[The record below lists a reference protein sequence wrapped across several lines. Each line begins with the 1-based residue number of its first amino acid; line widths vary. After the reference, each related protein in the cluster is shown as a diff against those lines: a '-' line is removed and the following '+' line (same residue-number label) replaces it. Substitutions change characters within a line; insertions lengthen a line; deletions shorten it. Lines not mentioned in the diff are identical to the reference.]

1 MIVLR
6 RLLLLLLALCV
17 LGAALAFGISGWMVL
32 HERNAV
38 LSAEDQ
44 PPGDLDAILVLG
56 CGLDADG
63 APKPMLHDRMTVA
76 IDLYNKGWADKL
88 LLSGDG
94 TRAPDYD
101 EPGAMETFALA
112 RGVPEEALILD
123 RAGVNT
129 DASVRRA
136 RDEFGVK
143 RVVLVTQEYHL
154 YRALYLAESYGLEA
168 HGVSATLRTYGPK
181 QIIWSA
187 REVLAR
193 DKDFARMVFR

>member
-1 MIVLR
+1 MPLISREVSVITTQELEDR
-6 RLLLLLLALCV
+6 FPDLTPKEREDAWTKDHPTTLLMQIGGKLK
-17 LGAALAFGISGWMVL
+17 SG
-32 HERNAV
+32 
-38 LSAEDQ
+38 Q
-44 PPGDLDAILVLG
+44 PH
-56 CGLDADG
+56 DG
-63 APKPMLHDRMTVA
+63 
-76 IDLYNKGWADKL
+76 
-88 LLSGDG
+88 
-94 TRAPDYD
+94 RAPDYD